1 MLHVLR
7 CYTVLTCAPMCS
19 SRGIA
24 KGVLLVAFGSFIIHM
39 KRMTAAAKI
48 TTKRARPKPDR
59 IASVDRAVAARLAM
73 ALRPSASRGPHVQVI
88 DRDGHRIDLPDTLA
102 AVVAR
107 AASLM
112 SEGHKVSVIADDEML
127 TTQAAADRLNV
138 SRQYVV
144 RLVDQGTLPSI
155 KVGTHRRLRLAD
167 LLVYKAQRDGD
178 RDAALDRLAALS
190 EDVGGYQLDD

>member
-1 MLHVLR
+1 M
-7 CYTVLTCAPMCS
+7 
-19 SRGIA
+19 
-24 KGVLLVAFGSFIIHM
+24 IHM

-48 TTKRARPKPDR
+48 TTKRTRPKPDR
-59 IASVDRAVAARLAM
+59 IASVDQAVAARLAI
-73 ALRPSASRGPHVQVI
+73 ALQPSASRGPRVQVI
-88 DRDGHRIDLPDTLA
+88 DRDGHRIDLPETLA
-102 AVVAR
+102 TVVAR

-127 TTQAAADRLNV
+127 TTQAAAERLNV

-167 LLVYKAQRDGD
+167 VLVYKAQRDVD
-178 RDAALDRLAALS
+178 RDAALDRLAAMS